1 MIQQKPIKI
10 SQHSVSGRKIAPSYD
25 LNTSTTTYRVL
36 LVFPSCHKL
45 CIFCSRRACQLETS
59 IRHSSSNTTFTRS
72 FPQSV

>member
-1 MIQQKPIKI
+1 M
-10 SQHSVSGRKIAPSYD
+10 
-25 LNTSTTTYRVL
+25 

-59 IRHSSSNTTFTRS
+59 IRHSSSNTTLTRS